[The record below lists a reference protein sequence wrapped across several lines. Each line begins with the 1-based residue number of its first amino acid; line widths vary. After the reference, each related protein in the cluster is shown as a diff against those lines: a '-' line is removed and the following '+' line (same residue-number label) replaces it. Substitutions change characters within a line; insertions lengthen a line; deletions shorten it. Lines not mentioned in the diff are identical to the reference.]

1 MLNFDVESTLEVTD
15 NFQINGSAQALC
27 LSPDGLLCTCEVTV
41 VGSVVEEVSTDMTH
55 GREGRFGVR
64 GVEWVVKVV
73 GVRWV
78 EGVVVHV

>member
-1 MLNFDVESTLEVTD
+1 MKGVT
-15 NFQINGSAQALC
+15 FFRVFLGWETGRRQGGRVC
-27 LSPDGLLCTCEVTV
+27 WGG
-41 VGSVVEEVSTDMTH
+41 VG
-55 GREGRFGVR
+55 GRLVGVGVFGVR

>member
-1 MLNFDVESTLEVTD
+1 MKKCDPLGITP
-15 NFQINGSAQALC
+15 IRG
-27 LSPDGLLCTCEVTV
+27 G
-41 VGSVVEEVSTDMTH
+41 
-55 GREGRFGVR
+55 GRVFGVR

>member
-1 MLNFDVESTLEVTD
+1 MDKCDSLGVTP
-15 NFQINGSAQALC
+15 IG
-27 LSPDGLLCTCEVTV
+27 G
-41 VGSVVEEVSTDMTH
+41 G
-55 GREGRFGVR
+55 GRVFGVR

>member
-1 MLNFDVESTLEVTD
+1 MNKCDPL
-15 NFQINGSAQALC
+15 GSHFL
-27 LSPDGLLCTCEVTV
+27 
-41 VGSVVEEVSTDMTH
+41 VSHFLGWGT
-55 GREGRFGVR
+55 GRRQGGRVCWGEAGGGQGVWGE

>member
-1 MLNFDVESTLEVTD
+1 
-15 NFQINGSAQALC
+15 
-27 LSPDGLLCTCEVTV
+27 
-41 VGSVVEEVSTDMTH
+41 MTH
-55 GREGRFGVR
+55 YLGVTPIRGGGRVFGVR

>member
-1 MLNFDVESTLEVTD
+1 MRL
-15 NFQINGSAQALC
+15 
-27 LSPDGLLCTCEVTV
+27 
-41 VGSVVEEVSTDMTH
+41 VGVRV
-55 GREGRFGVR
+55 FGVR